1 MSENVLTPCM
11 EQTEFRADA
20 EFAREL
26 DAADPL
32 AGYRDRFHLPTGPDG
47 GDVIY
52 FTGNSLGLMPK
63 TARGYVDEE
72 LEDWQQLAIEADL
85 KARHP
90 WLPYHEFL
98 TGQMACIIGAKPIET
113 VVMNSLTVNL
123 HLMMVSFFKPTNA
136 ATQGN
141 DRKRRISIGPICH
154 PISDTLPRP

>member
-1 MSENVLTPCM
+1 MPENVLTPCM
-11 EQTEFRADA
+11 EKTGYRTDA

-26 DAADPL
+26 DSADPL
-32 AGYRDRFHLPTGPDG
+32 AGYPDPFHLPTRPDG

-72 LEDWQQLAIEADL
+72 LEDWQRLAVEAHL

-98 TGQMACIIGAKPIET
+98 TEQMARVI
-113 VVMNSLTVNL
+113 
-123 HLMMVSFFKPTNA
+123 
-136 ATQGN
+136 
-141 DRKRRISIGPICH
+141 
-154 PISDTLPRP
+154 